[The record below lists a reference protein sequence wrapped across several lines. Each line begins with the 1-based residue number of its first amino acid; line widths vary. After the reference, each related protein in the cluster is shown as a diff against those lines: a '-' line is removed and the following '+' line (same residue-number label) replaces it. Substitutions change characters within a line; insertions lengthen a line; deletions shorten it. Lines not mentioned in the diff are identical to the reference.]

1 LVSSVARLAAQ
12 GGEAPSGQA
21 TDIEPPRPSHVADY
35 GVGADAAQE
44 GSITMPDIHRA
55 CLVTGASSGIGA
67 ATCQALAGP
76 GVGVAV
82 HGRHNLEGAHK
93 VAAAVEAAGGT
104 ALVVEGDLSVADTAR
119 QLVSATTDRFGR
131 LDVLVS
137 NAGFADRRPIGE
149 LDRPGYDASMAAMQN
164 AFFDLLLAARP
175 WLEKARDGRV
185 VAVSSFVAHAMG
197 RGLPVFTA
205 TAAAKAG
212 IEAMAR
218 AFAVQ
223 MAAHGVTVNC
233 VAPGF
238 IDKDPGA
245 HVALAAGRKAEM
257 EHAIPIGRFGKP
269 DEVAAAIAFLC
280 GREAAY
286 ITGQV
291 IHVDGGVTL

>member
-1 LVSSVARLAAQ
+1 
-12 GGEAPSGQA
+12 
-21 TDIEPPRPSHVADY
+21 
-35 GVGADAAQE
+35 
-44 GSITMPDIHRA
+44 MPDVNRV

-67 ATCQALAGP
+67 ATCRALAASGI
-76 GVGVAV
+76 GIAV
-82 HGRHNLEGAHK
+82 HGRRNLDGARR
-93 VAAAVEAAGGT
+93 VAGEIEAAGGA
-104 ALVVEGDLSVADTAR
+104 ALVVEGDLSVSGTATAI
-119 QLVSATTDRFGR
+119 VAATTAHFGR

-149 LDRPGYDASMAAMQN
+149 LDRPGYEASMAAMQN

-175 WLEKARDGRV
+175 WLEKSRDGRV

-197 RGLPVFTA
+197 RGLPVFPA

-223 MAAHGVTVNC
+223 MASFGVSVNC

-238 IDKDPGA
+238 VEKDPGT
-245 HVALAAGRKAEM
+245 HTALTPGRKTELERAIPAGRFARPAE
-257 EHAIPIGRFGKP
+257 I
-269 DEVAAAIAFLC
+269 AAAIAFLC
-280 GREAAY
+280 SPAAGY
-286 ITGQV
+286 ITGQT

>member
-1 LVSSVARLAAQ
+1 
-12 GGEAPSGQA
+12 
-21 TDIEPPRPSHVADY
+21 
-35 GVGADAAQE
+35 
-44 GSITMPDIHRA
+44 MPDIHRV

-67 ATCQALAGP
+67 ATCLALAAP
-76 GVGVAV
+76 GVAIAV
-82 HGRHNLEGAHK
+82 HARRNLDGAQR
-93 VAAAVEAAGGT
+93 VAAEIEKRDG
-104 ALVVEGDLSVADTAR
+104 LSKVVEGDLALPGTAAAIVAATA
-119 QLVSATTDRFGR
+119 THFGR

-149 LDRPGYDASMAAMQN
+149 LDRPGYEASMAAMQN

-175 WLEKARDGRV
+175 WLEKAHDGRV

-197 RGLPVFTA
+197 RGLPVFPA

-223 MAAHGVTVNC
+223 MAAFGTTVNC

-238 IDKDPGA
+238 VEKDPGA
-245 HVALAAGRKAEM
+245 HTALTPGRKAEL
-257 EHAIPIGRFGKP
+257 ERAIPAGRFGRP
-269 DEVAAAIAFLC
+269 AEIAAVIAFLC
-280 GREAAY
+280 TPAAGY

>member
-1 LVSSVARLAAQ
+1 MP
-12 GGEAPSGQA
+12 E
-21 TDIEPPRPSHVADY
+21 
-35 GVGADAAQE
+35 
-44 GSITMPDIHRA
+44 ITRV

-67 ATCQALAGP
+67 ATCRALAAP
-76 GVGVAV
+76 GVAIAV
-82 HGRHNLEGAHK
+82 HGRRNLEGARK
-93 VAAAVEAAGGT
+93 VAASVEAAGGT
-104 ALVVEGDLSVADTAR
+104 ALVVEGDLAAAGIPERLVA
-119 QLVSATTDRFGR
+119 ATTDRFGR
-131 LDVLVS
+131 LDALVS

-197 RGLPVFTA
+197 RGLPVFAA
-205 TAAAKAG
+205 TAAAKGG

-233 VAPGF
+233 IAPGF
-238 IDKDPGA
+238 IEKDPGA
-245 HVALAAGRKAEM
+245 HVALAAGRKVEM
-257 EHAIPIGRFGKP
+257 ERVVPIGRFGKP

-280 GREAAY
+280 GPGAAY
-286 ITGQV
+286 ITGQT

>member
-1 LVSSVARLAAQ
+1 MPAL
-12 GGEAPSGQA
+12 
-21 TDIEPPRPSHVADY
+21 DITRV
-35 GVGADAAQE
+35 
-44 GSITMPDIHRA
+44 

-67 ATCQALAGP
+67 ATARALAGP
-76 GVGVAV
+76 GIGVAV
-82 HGRHNLEGAHK
+82 HARRNLEGAAR
-93 VAAAVEAAGGT
+93 VAAAVESAGGV
-104 ALVVEGDLSVADTAR
+104 ALVVEGDLAEPSTASR
-119 QLVSATTDRFGR
+119 LIEAVTARFGR

-175 WLEKARDGRV
+175 WLEKAVDGRV

-197 RGLPVFTA
+197 RGLPVFPA

-212 IEAMAR
+212 IEAMAK

-223 MAAHGVTVNC
+223 MAPHGVTVNC

-238 IDKDPGA
+238 VEKDPGA
-245 HVALAAGRKAEM
+245 HTALTPGRKAEL
-257 EHAIPIGRFGKP
+257 ERAVPAGRFARQ
-269 DEVAAAIAFLC
+269 DEIAAAIAFLC
-280 GREAAY
+280 APSAAY

-291 IHVDGGVTL
+291 LGVDGGVTL

>member
-1 LVSSVARLAAQ
+1 MSEISRV
-12 GGEAPSGQA
+12 
-21 TDIEPPRPSHVADY
+21 
-35 GVGADAAQE
+35 
-44 GSITMPDIHRA
+44 

-67 ATCQALAGP
+67 ATCRALAGP

-82 HGRHNLEGAHK
+82 HGRRNLDGARR
-93 VAAAVEAAGGT
+93 VAAEVEAAGAA
-104 ALVVEGDLSVADTAR
+104 ALVVEGDLAAEGVAGNIIA
-119 QLVSATTDRFGR
+119 ATTARFGR
-131 LDVLVS
+131 LDVVVS

-149 LDRPGYDASMAAMQN
+149 LDRPGYEASIAAMQN

-197 RGLPVFTA
+197 RGLPVFAA

-223 MAAHGVTVNC
+223 MAAQGVTVNC

-238 IDKDPGA
+238 VEKDPGT
-245 HVALAAGRKAEM
+245 HTALTPGRKM
-257 EHAIPIGRFGKP
+257 ELESAIPIGRFARP
-269 DEVAAAIAFLC
+269 AEIAHAIAFLC
-280 GREAAY
+280 APAAGY
-286 ITGQV
+286 ITGQT

>member
-1 LVSSVARLAAQ
+1 
-12 GGEAPSGQA
+12 
-21 TDIEPPRPSHVADY
+21 
-35 GVGADAAQE
+35 
-44 GSITMPDIHRA
+44 MPDISRV
-55 CLVTGASSGIGA
+55 CLVTGSSSGIGA
-67 ATCQALAGP
+67 ATCRALAAP
-76 GVGVAV
+76 GVGIAV
-82 HGRHNLEGAHK
+82 HGRRNLDGARR
-93 VAAAVEAAGGT
+93 VAGEIEAAGGA
-104 ALVVEGDLSVADTAR
+104 ALVVEGDLSIADAAAAIVA
-119 QLVSATTDRFGR
+119 ATTDHFGR

-164 AFFDLLLAARP
+164 AFFDLILAARP

-197 RGLPVFTA
+197 FGLPVFPA

-212 IEAMAR
+212 IEAMAK

-223 MAAHGVTVNC
+223 MASYGVSVNC

-238 IDKDPGA
+238 VEKDPGM
-245 HVALAAGRKAEM
+245 HTALTPGRKAEW
-257 EHAIPIGRFGKP
+257 ERAIPIGRFAKP
-269 DEVAAAIAFLC
+269 AEVAAAIAFLC
-280 GREAAY
+280 SPVAGY

>member
-1 LVSSVARLAAQ
+1 
-12 GGEAPSGQA
+12 
-21 TDIEPPRPSHVADY
+21 
-35 GVGADAAQE
+35 
-44 GSITMPDIHRA
+44 MPAVIRA

-67 ATCQALAGP
+67 ATCRALAGP
-76 GVGVAV
+76 GVGIAV
-82 HGRHNLEGAHK
+82 HGRRNLDGARCI
-93 VAAAVEAAGGT
+93 AAEVEAAGGA
-104 ALVVEGDLSVADTAR
+104 ALVVEGDLATADTAAA
-119 QLVSATTDRFGR
+119 LVAATTARFGR

-149 LDRPGYDASMAAMQN
+149 LDRPGYDASMASMQN
-164 AFFDLLLAARP
+164 AFFDLLLATRP
-175 WLEKARDGRV
+175 WLEKAQDGRV

-197 RGLPVFTA
+197 RGLPVFPA

-223 MAAHGVTVNC
+223 MAALGVTVNC

-238 IDKDPGA
+238 VEKDPGA
-245 HVALAAGRKAEM
+245 HTALTPGRKADLER
-257 EHAIPIGRFGKP
+257 AIPAGRFAQP
-269 DEVAAAIAFLC
+269 AEIAAVIAFLC
-280 GREAAY
+280 SAAAGY

>member
-1 LVSSVARLAAQ
+1 MA
-12 GGEAPSGQA
+12 
-21 TDIEPPRPSHVADY
+21 DITRV
-35 GVGADAAQE
+35 
-44 GSITMPDIHRA
+44 

-67 ATCQALAGP
+67 ATCGALAGP
-76 GVGVAV
+76 GVGIAV
-82 HGRHNLEGAHK
+82 HGRRNLDGARR
-93 VAAAVEAAGGT
+93 VAAGIEAAGGT
-104 ALVVEGDLSVADTAR
+104 ALVVEGDLAAGGVAEAI
-119 QLVSATTDRFGR
+119 VAATTARFGR

-149 LDRPGYDASMAAMQN
+149 LDRPGYEASMAAMQN

-197 RGLPVFTA
+197 RGLPVFPA

-223 MAAHGVTVNC
+223 MAAYGVTVNC

-238 IDKDPGA
+238 VEKDPGT
-245 HVALAAGRKAEM
+245 HSALTPGRKTEL
-257 EHAIPIGRFGKP
+257 EHAIPVGRFARP
-269 DEVAAAIAFLC
+269 AEIAHAVAFLC
-280 GREAAY
+280 APMAGY